1 MNDFSNIYED
11 AKRAM
16 DGGLATETPNPQG
29 RPEASTQQSV
39 VKSSTSREY
48 LDAHA
53 RAAAGPAETKIS
65 IILPTTAYF
74 MSGVRDFTM
83 TIVQNMTGFSQKWAF
98 RFQSIVDELCNNAIE
113 HGSAPGKEVKVTFV
127 SRAGESVYVSVEDSG
142 TGPSQVTAEAMYAL
156 VKERQA
162 ALASNTFTGIRGRGL
177 AQIVSQWTDELKF
190 DNIDGGG
197 LRVSVLKKLDPSEN
211 QSNSVINTLK
221 LQ

>member
-1 MNDFSNIYED
+1 MNDFANIYED

-16 DGGLATETPNPQG
+16 DGRLAT
-29 RPEASTQQSV
+29 ASSG
-39 VKSSTSREY
+39 TSRAY

-53 RAAAGPAETKIS
+53 AAAKGPAETKIS

-83 TIVQNMTGFSQKWAF
+83 TIVQNMTGFAAKWAF

-113 HGSAPGKEVKVTFV
+113 HGSAPGKEVKVTFISRSGV
-127 SRAGESVYVSVEDSG
+127 SIYVSVEDTG
-142 TGPSQVTAEAMYAL
+142 TGPSKVTAEEMYTL

-162 ALASNTFTGIRGRGL
+162 ALACNSFSGIRGRGL

-197 LRVSVLKKLDPSEN
+197 LKVSVLKKLEASEN
-211 QSNSVINTLK
+211 QKSPVPNTIK
-221 LQ
+221 IQ

>member
-1 MNDFSNIYED
+1 
-11 AKRAM
+11 M
-16 DGGLATETPNPQG
+16 DGRLATDPH
-29 RPEASTQQSV
+29 A
-39 VKSSTSREY
+39 Y

-53 RAAAGPAETKIS
+53 AAANGPAETKIS

-83 TIVQNMTGFSQKWAF
+83 TIVQNMTGFSAKWAY

-127 SRAGESVYVSVEDSG
+127 SRSGESIYVAVEDTG
-142 TGPSQVTAEAMYAL
+142 TGPFKVTAEEMYTL

-162 ALASNTFTGIRGRGL
+162 AILANTFIGIRGRGL

-197 LRVSVLKKLDPSEN
+197 LRVSVKKQLTESEN
-211 QSNSVINTLK
+211 QTSSPSNTIK
-221 LQ
+221 IQ

>member
-1 MNDFSNIYED
+1 MTDFSHIQGD
-11 AKRAM
+11 ASGSA
-16 DGGLATETPNPQG
+16 DGAV
-29 RPEASTQQSV
+29 ASAAAPASDGAGADPHA
-39 VKSSTSREY
+39 Y

-53 RAAAGPAETKIS
+53 AAAKGPAETRIS

-83 TIVQNMTGFSQKWAF
+83 TIVQNMTGFPEKWAY

-113 HGSAPGKEVKVTFV
+113 HGSAPGQEVKVTFI
-127 SRAGESVYVSVEDSG
+127 SREGESIYVEVEDSG
-142 TGPSQVTAEAMYAL
+142 TGPSKVSAEEIYTL

-162 ALASNTFTGIRGRGL
+162 QIAANTYAGIRGRGL

-197 LRVSVLKKLDPSEN
+197 LKVSVVKNLDPAEMVDKSD
-211 QSNSVINTLK
+211 SNTLK
-221 LQ
+221 IQ